1 MKFYFIRHGQTTC
14 NISGAHQGWGPI
26 RLSEL
31 GREQAK
37 AAHEKL
43 KNISFAKYYCS
54 DLLRTKQT
62 AEIIFP
68 EIYHS
73 GKINFAG
80 EIREVDTGACFGK
93 TPKELTDMFGEEY
106 IRRRQKMDYGI
117 FGMESSDH
125 LKARLD
131 RFKKQLEA
139 EANELRFES
148 ELEQKISETESEQF
162 ADLHKNTKYAI
173 VTHGGV
179 IKAFT
184 LLVSGLPENVIA
196 ALPAGTLNL
205 NISNCSVNIFDYR
218 PERGWS
224 IDAIGI

>member
-26 RLSEL
+26 RLSEC

-43 KNISFAKYYCS
+43 KNISFTKYYCS

-68 EIYHS
+68 EVFHS
-73 GKINFAG
+73 GKIVFDEN
-80 EIREVDTGACFGK
+80 IREVNTGACFGK
-93 TPKELTDMFGEEY
+93 TPNELVNMFGDEY

-125 LKARLD
+125 LKARLE
-131 RFKKQLEA
+131 RFKKQLES
-139 EANELRFES
+139 EASELEFES
-148 ELEQKISETESEQF
+148 ELEREISESESKKSV
-162 ADLHKNTKYAI
+162 DLHKSTKYAI
-173 VTHGGV
+173 IAHGGV
-179 IKAFT
+179 IKTFI

-196 ALPAGTLNL
+196 SLPAGTLNL
-205 NISNCSVNIFDYR
+205 NIANCSVSILDYR
-218 PERGWS
+218 PGKGWS